1 LIGRLH
7 KREESPSIIE
17 QNGREILLKATSRKV
32 QQKITAVFTVRVK
45 RCVKSAPA
53 VWRQNWLCKPHSM
66 QEIR

>member
-45 RCVKSAPA
+45 RCV
-53 VWRQNWLCKPHSM
+53 
-66 QEIR
+66 